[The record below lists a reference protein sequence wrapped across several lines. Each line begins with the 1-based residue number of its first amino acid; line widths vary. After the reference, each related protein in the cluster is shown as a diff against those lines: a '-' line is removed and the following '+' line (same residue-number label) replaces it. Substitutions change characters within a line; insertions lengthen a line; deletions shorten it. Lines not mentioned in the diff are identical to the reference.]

1 MAVLDT
7 TSAASI
13 IKYLYPDYTVPRELR
28 KNNPFFA
35 MLAKKTNF
43 VGKSVDVPLTI
54 NSIQGGGATF
64 TGAKTASE
72 TSEAYNDTY
81 KTFTLTRKSDYSL
94 ATISGE
100 AMKAAVMDEGAMV
113 DLFQDTMDLA
123 MFTAMRSLSRH
134 LFRDGTGTI
143 GKVGS
148 ISSTTITLATPSDAY
163 NFSLGERVSVFSGI
177 VGGVA
182 YMYDTV
188 INGTVATPIRVT
200 AVDRKAGTITVNDAT
215 SILAGHY
222 LARATDRVVST
233 DNATVF
239 TNSNVVT
246 GMKQWIAG
254 SDLGVAT
261 GLSTSAFFPASIYG
275 LTRTADKTSLGG
287 SLLDC
292 TGASPDE
299 AIIQLASDVAAEGG
313 RPDHCFMN
321 PRDFA
326 ALNKFLGSRTNY
338 DRAVSIEDAEIG
350 FQSIVLMGD
359 TGPIKCV
366 SDINVPQS
374 EIFLLQLDTWDL
386 FSLNAAPHILDYD
399 TNQFLRV
406 SDNDAY
412 QIRVGSYGNLRC
424 RAPGFNGRGK
434 NFLAATV
441 Y

>member
-1 MAVLDT
+1 MPVLDT
-7 TSAASI
+7 ASAASI
-13 IKYLYPDYTVPRELR
+13 IKFLYPDYTVPRELR

-64 TGAKTASE
+64 SGAKAASE
-72 TSEAYNDTY
+72 TSQAYNDTY

-123 MFTAMRSLSRH
+123 MFTAMRSIARH

-148 ISSTTITLATPSDAY
+148 IATATITLATPSDAY
-163 NFSLGERVSVFSGI
+163 NFSLGERLSVFSGT
-177 VGGVA
+177 GGTA
-182 YMYDTV
+182 FMYDTV
-188 INGTVATPIRVT
+188 INSTVTTPIRVT
-200 AVDRKAGTITVNDAT
+200 AVDRKAGTITVNDGT
-215 SILAGHY
+215 SIAAGHY
-222 LARATDRVVST
+222 LARATDRTAATS
-233 DNATVF
+233 NATVF

-254 SDLGVAT
+254 SDLGVAG
-261 GLSTSAFFPASIYG
+261 GLSTSAFFPADIYG
-275 LTRTADKTSLGG
+275 LTRTSDKTSLGG

-299 AIIQLASDVAAEGG
+299 AIIQLVSDIAAEGG
-313 RPDHCFMN
+313 RPDHCFMH

-326 ALNKFLGSRTNY
+326 ALNKFLGSRTVY

-359 TGPIKCV
+359 TGPVKCV
-366 SDINVPQS
+366 ADINVPQS
-374 EIFLLQLDTWDL
+374 EIFAVQMDTWDL

-406 SDNDAY
+406 SDDDAY

>member
-1 MAVLDT
+1 MPVLDT
-7 TSAASI
+7 ASAASI

-64 TGAKTASE
+64 SGAKAASE
-72 TSEAYNDTY
+72 TSQAYNDTY

-123 MFTAMRSLSRH
+123 MFTAMRSIARH

-143 GKVGS
+143 GKIGS
-148 ISSTTITLATPSDAY
+148 ISSTTITLGTPSDAY
-163 NFSLGERVSVFSGI
+163 NFSLGERLSVFSGT
-177 VGGVA
+177 GGTA
-182 YMYDTV
+182 FMYDTV
-188 INGTVATPIRVT
+188 INSTVTTPIRVT

-215 SILAGHY
+215 SLA
-222 LARATDRVVST
+222 
-233 DNATVF
+233 
-239 TNSNVVT
+239 
-246 GMKQWIAG
+246 AG
-254 SDLGVAT
+254 QAD
-261 GLSTSAFFPASIYG
+261 IYG
-275 LTRTADKTSLGG
+275 LTRTSDKTSLGG

-299 AIIQLASDVAAEGG
+299 AIIQLVSDIAAEGG
-313 RPDHCFMN
+313 RPDHCFMH

-326 ALNKFLGSRTNY
+326 ALNKFLGSRTVY

-359 TGPIKCV
+359 TGPVKCV
-366 SDINVPQS
+366 ADINVPQS
-374 EIFLLQLDTWDL
+374 EIFAVQMDTWDL

-406 SDNDAY
+406 SDDDAY

>member
-1 MAVLDT
+1 MPVLDT

-64 TGAKTASE
+64 TGAKAASE
-72 TSEAYNDTY
+72 TSQAYNDTY
-81 KTFTLTRKSDYSL
+81 KTFVLTRKSDYSL

-123 MFTAMRSLSRH
+123 MFTAMRSIARH

-143 GKVGS
+143 GKIGS

-163 NFSLGERVSVFSGI
+163 NFSLGERLSVFSGT
-177 VGGVA
+177 GGTA
-182 YMYDTV
+182 FMYDTV
-188 INGTVATPIRVT
+188 INGTVVTPIRVT
-200 AVDRKAGTITVNDAT
+200 AVDRKAGTITINDAT
-215 SILAGHY
+215 SLAAGQY
-222 LARATDRVVST
+222 LARATDRTVATS
-233 DNATVF
+233 NATVF
-239 TNSNVVT
+239 TNSNVIT

-261 GLSTSAFFPASIYG
+261 GLSTGAFFPADIYG

-299 AIIQLASDVAAEGG
+299 AIIQLVSDVAAEGG
-313 RPDHCFMN
+313 RPDHCFMH

-326 ALNKFLGSRTNY
+326 ALNKFLGSRTVY

-359 TGPIKCV
+359 TGPVKCV
-366 SDINVPQS
+366 ADINVPQS
-374 EIFLLQLDTWDL
+374 EIFALQLDTWDL

-406 SDNDAY
+406 SDDDAY
-412 QIRVGSYGNLRC
+412 QIRVGSYSNLRC

-434 NFLAATV
+434 NFLASTV